1 MKETPEKF
9 AKIGNCTPFT
19 VPDDYFETLSAK
31 MDERIAPKKVSLF
44 ERTKPLL
51 YFAAMFVGFYV
62 VIHFAVRTLNQD
74 VAQTELVAESEA
86 VADDVYYN
94 YVMAELDEDLIVDY
108 LLAEN

>member
-1 MKETPEKF
+1 MKKTSKNFEE
-9 AKIGNCTPFT
+9 IGNRTPFT

-62 VIHFAVRTLNQD
+62 VISFAVRTWNQD
-74 VAQTELVAESEA
+74 VAPTELVAESET
-86 VADDVYYN
+86 ADDVYYN
-94 YVMAELDEDLIVDY
+94 YVMTELDEDLIVDY

>member
-9 AKIGNCTPFT
+9 AKIGNRTPFT
-19 VPDDYFETLSAK
+19 VPDNYFETLSAK

-51 YFAAMFVGFYV
+51 YFAAMFIGFYV

-74 VAQTELVAESEA
+74 VAQTELVAETEA
-86 VADDVYYN
+86 TDDVYYN